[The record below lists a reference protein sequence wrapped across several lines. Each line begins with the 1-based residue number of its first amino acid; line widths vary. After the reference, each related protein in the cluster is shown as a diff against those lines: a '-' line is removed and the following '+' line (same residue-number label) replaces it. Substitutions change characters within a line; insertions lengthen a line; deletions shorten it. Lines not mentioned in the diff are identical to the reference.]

1 MLPLFCWELLM
12 NALKRLFLLS
22 AVVALAGCAATVQRG
37 ANEAKLVVPEAS
49 SKKVVMEIS
58 GKTEW
63 ASDAKW
69 GYLRDEWQNSMNW
82 AANNAKI
89 AYAYRAP
96 GAAPAAAEAATLVKI
111 KVNDFRFVSTAARW
125 GLGIF
130 SGNAFVDADVSF
142 VDLQTG
148 RELGTRK
155 YSSASS
161 ALQGVFAPM
170 TERQLEVINTE
181 IVKEVT
187 QR

>member
-1 MLPLFCWELLM
+1 M
-12 NALKRLFLLS
+12 NAVKRLLLLGM
-22 AVVALAGCAATVQRG
+22 VVSLVGCAATVQRG

-49 SKKVVMEIS
+49 SKKVVMEIT
-58 GKTEW
+58 GKPEW
-63 ASDAKW
+63 AADAKW
-69 GYLRDEWQNSMNW
+69 GYMRDEWQNSMSW

-89 AYAYRAP
+89 GYAYRAAD
-96 GAAPAAAEAATLVKI
+96 AAPAAAEPATLVRI
-111 KVNDFRFVSTAARW
+111 KVNDYRFVSTAARW

-142 VDLQTG
+142 VDVQTG

-155 YSSASS
+155 YNTASS

-170 TERQLEVINTE
+170 TERQLEAINTE

>member
-1 MLPLFCWELLM
+1 MTV
-12 NALKRLFLLS
+12 LKRLFLLGM
-22 AVVALAGCAATVQRG
+22 VASLMGCAATVQRG
-37 ANEAKLVVPEAS
+37 ANEAKLVVPELS
-49 SKKVVMEIS
+49 SKRVVMEIV
-58 GKTEW
+58 GKPEW
-63 ASDAKW
+63 AADTKW
-69 GYLRDEWQNSMNW
+69 GYMRDEWQNSMSW

-89 AYAYRAP
+89 AYSYRAP
-96 GAAPAAAEAATLVKI
+96 DAALAVAEPATLVRI

-155 YSSASS
+155 YSSSSS

-181 IVKEVT
+181 IIKEVT